1 MPAAA
6 KWESLTAEQLCKG
19 VPDDMKPYALEL
31 AENVIFMGGKLEDTR
46 RGLANQQVVIAYDNG
61 GGQKGIRKNPIFEG
75 YNQLMANFRKT
86 AEQLCALLKESG
98 AADEDGGNPLAS
110 ILAEA
115 EAVLANA

>member
-1 MPAAA
+1 MEVF
-6 KWESLTAEQLCKG
+6 KWDGCTAEQLCAG
-19 VPDDMKPYALEL
+19 VPDSVRPYALEL
-31 AENVIFMGGKLEDTR
+31 AENIIFMGVKLEDTR

-86 AEQLCALLKESG
+86 AEQLCSILKESG
-98 AADEDGGNPLAS
+98 ATDEDVGNPLAD

>member
-1 MPAAA
+1 MEVFR
-6 KWESLTAEQLCKG
+6 WDCCTAEQLCAG
-19 VPDDMKPYALEL
+19 VPDSVRPYALEL

-61 GGQKGIRKNPIFEG
+61 GGQKGIRKNPIFDG

-86 AEQLCALLKESG
+86 AEQLCAIIKESG
-98 AADEDGGNPLAS
+98 AADDKGGNPLAD

-115 EAVLANA
+115 DAVLANV

>member
-1 MPAAA
+1 MEAFR
-6 KWESLTAEQLCKG
+6 WESLTADQLCAG
-19 VPDDMKPYALEL
+19 VPDSVRPYALEL
-31 AENVIFMGGKLEDTR
+31 AENVIFMGAKLEDTR
-46 RGLANQQVVIAYDNG
+46 SGLANQQVVIAYDNG

-86 AEQLCALLKESG
+86 ADQLCALLKESG
-98 AADEDGGNPLAS
+98 AVDDDGGNPLAS

>member
-1 MPAAA
+1 MTTT
-6 KWESLTAEQLCKG
+6 WTEYNAEQLCTG
-19 VPDDMKPYALEL
+19 VAENLRPYALEL
-31 AENVIFMGGKLEDTR
+31 AKNVIFMGQKLEDTR

-86 AEQLCALLKESG
+86 AEQLCDLLKESG
-98 AADEDGGNPLAS
+98 AADEDGSNPLAD